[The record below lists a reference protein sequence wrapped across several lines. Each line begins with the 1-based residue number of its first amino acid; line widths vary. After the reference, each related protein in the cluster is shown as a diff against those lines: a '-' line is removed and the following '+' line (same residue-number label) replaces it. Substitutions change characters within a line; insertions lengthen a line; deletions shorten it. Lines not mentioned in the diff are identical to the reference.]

1 MYHNTNHNHAGS
13 GTNRTVGVWGVA
25 PHNKQGDRE
34 GAQAPNMPS
43 VGLTWHNP
51 NSLVLV
57 EGPEIAIRPVG
68 IRRLPSEVAQV
79 SSPDG
84 DA

>member
-1 MYHNTNHNHAGS
+1 MINI
-13 GTNRTVGVWGVA
+13 VDLLKLFLLV
-25 PHNKQGDRE
+25 DL
-34 GAQAPNMPS
+34 

-57 EGPEIAIRPVG
+57 EGPEIEIRPVA
-68 IRRLPSEVAQV
+68 IRRLPSAIAQV
-79 SSPDG
+79 NRRGG

>member
-1 MYHNTNHNHAGS
+1 V
-13 GTNRTVGVWGVA
+13 RPV
-25 PHNKQGDRE
+25 PFE
-34 GAQAPNMPS
+34 GFGQPGRVIMKG

-57 EGPEIAIRPVG
+57 EGPEIAIQPVG

-79 SSPDG
+79 KRHGG

>member
-1 MYHNTNHNHAGS
+1 MTWRGYRCFG
-13 GTNRTVGVWGVA
+13 G
-25 PHNKQGDRE
+25 
-34 GAQAPNMPS
+34 

-57 EGPEIAIRPVG
+57 EGPEIAIPPMG

-79 SSPDG
+79 KGCDG
-84 DA
+84 DT